1 MKKQNDKQPKRV
13 VPVFAT
19 EAEEADWWY
28 KHRNTHGKQ
37 LLDAVK
43 NGEAQVLTKERLRE
57 RIAASKRRRHQWW
70 RYEFPRQIWLWP
82 ESKLN
87 RRVCLIRPT
96 SNRCCTKH
104 SQSEKSE
111 RRGGRRAGLRD
122 DAKWI

>member
-1 MKKQNDKQPKRV
+1 MKKQNDKEPKRMM
-13 VPVFAT
+13 PVFAT

-28 KHRNTHGKQ
+28 KNRNTHGKQ

-82 ESKLN
+82 ESRLN
-87 RRVCLIRPT
+87 RRVFLTRPT
-96 SNRCCTKH
+96 SNRYCTRH

-111 RRGGRRAGLRD
+111 RQGGSPRCSRD
-122 DAKWI
+122 GARWI